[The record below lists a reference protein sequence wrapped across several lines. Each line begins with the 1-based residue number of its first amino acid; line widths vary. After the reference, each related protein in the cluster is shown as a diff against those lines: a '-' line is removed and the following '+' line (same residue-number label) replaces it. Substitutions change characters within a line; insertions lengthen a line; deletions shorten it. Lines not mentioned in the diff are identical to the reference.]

1 MRVIAVHAFA
11 FDVQEFDN
19 VTSILWN
26 EDNVNII
33 GTKVGTSGSAQYTL
47 SNSIYY
53 IRIIQN

>member
-19 VTSILWN
+19 VTSITWSEN
-26 EDNVNII
+26 NVII
-33 GTKVGTSGSAQYTL
+33 TGTKVGTSGSAQYTL